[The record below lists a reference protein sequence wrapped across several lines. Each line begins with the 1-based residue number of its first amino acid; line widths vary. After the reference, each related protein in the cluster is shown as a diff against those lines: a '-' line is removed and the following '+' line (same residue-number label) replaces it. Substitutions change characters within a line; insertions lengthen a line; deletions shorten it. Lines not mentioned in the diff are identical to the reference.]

1 MFNNRYKKILLITC
15 LLASGCT
22 KFVEV
27 DKPIDTI
34 TAEAAF
40 ATETKAASVV
50 RGLYNNMVKTSNFA
64 FGAAVSAGLGASADE
79 LIVSSTTSAYAELY
93 NNNINTSNTAIT
105 NYYWGAFYNL
115 IYVANQV
122 IENVPKSTGISEGAK
137 IQFLA
142 EARFVRAVNYFYL
155 INLYGDVPLI
165 LGTDYVTNT
174 KMLRTPM
181 VQVYKQ
187 MEEDLQYART
197 NLGESY
203 MGTQRIRANRFAA
216 SAFLARVYLYQKN
229 WKDAELMA
237 TEVIEAKEGGTP
249 LYRLET
255 TLNNVF
261 LLTSKEVIL
270 QLMNPGTT
278 ISTWDGAAFVPGSA
292 TSVPNYQITPG
303 LYNAFPAGDLRLS
316 NWIRSVNI
324 TTAGVITTY
333 RHPYKYKVIS
343 GTATVKT
350 EALVF
355 LRLAE
360 MYLIRAEARTENSD
374 LSNAISDLDVI
385 RSRAGLLTPTDPA
398 ITQSDL
404 LDAIARERR
413 LEMFAELGHRWLDLK
428 RTDKAN
434 IILKDKP
441 NWTTEDQLYPIP
453 FADIQANP
461 LIKQNLGYGL

>member
-1 MFNNRYKKILLITC
+1 MFNNQYKKILLIAC

-22 KFVEV
+22 KFVAV
-27 DKPIDTI
+27 DEPIDTI

-40 ATETKAASVV
+40 DTETKAASVV
-50 RGLYNNMVKTSNFA
+50 RGLYNNMVKTTNYA
-64 FGAAVSAGLGASADE
+64 FGAAVSIGPGASADE
-79 LIVSSTTSAYAELY
+79 LIVSSATSAYADLY
-93 NNNINTSNTAIT
+93 NNNINSSNTAIT
-105 NYYWGAFYNL
+105 GYYWGAFYNL

-122 IENVPKSTGISEGAK
+122 IENVPKSTGISAEAK

-142 EARFVRAVNYFYL
+142 EARFIRAVNYFYL

-165 LGTDYVTNT
+165 VSTDYVTNN
-174 KMLRTPM
+174 KIPRTPM
-181 VQVYKQ
+181 AQVYKQ
-187 MEEDLQYART
+187 IEEDLQYAHT

-203 MGTQRIRANRFAA
+203 IGTQRIRANRFAA
-216 SAFLARVYLYQKN
+216 AAFLARVYLYQKN
-229 WKDAELMA
+229 WTDAALMA
-237 TEVIEAKEGGTP
+237 TEVIEAQSGGTP
-249 LYRLET
+249 LYHLET
-255 TLNNVF
+255 ALNNVF

-278 ISTWDGAAFVPGSA
+278 VSTWDGAAFVPGTA
-292 TSVPNYQITPG
+292 TTVPNYQITPG
-303 LYNAFPAGDLRLS
+303 LYSAFPAGDLRLA
-316 NWIRSVNI
+316 NWIKSVNI
-324 TTAGVITTY
+324 TTAGVTTTY
-333 RHPYKYKVIS
+333 SYPYKYKVIS
-343 GTATVKT
+343 GTSTVKT

-360 MYLIRAEARTENSD
+360 MYLIRAEARAENSD
-374 LSNAISDLDVI
+374 LGNAIKDLDAI

-441 NWTTEDQLYPIP
+441 NWTTYDQLYPIP
-453 FADIQANP
+453 FADRQANP
-461 LIKQNLGYGL
+461 LIKQNDGYDL

>member
-1 MFNNRYKKILLITC
+1 MLKNQYKKILLISC

-27 DKPIDTI
+27 DKPIDTT
-34 TAEAAF
+34 TAEEAF
-40 ATETKAASVV
+40 STETKAASVV
-50 RGLYNNMVKTSNFA
+50 RGLYNNMVKTSNYA
-64 FGAAVSAGLGASADE
+64 FGTAVSAGLGASADE
-79 LIVSSTTSAYAELY
+79 LMVSSTVTAYAELY
-93 NNNINTSNTAIT
+93 NNNISSSNTAT
-105 NYYWGAFYNL
+105 TSYYWGAFYNI

-122 IENVPKSTGISEGAK
+122 IENVPKSAGISAGAK

-165 LGTDYVTNT
+165 LGTDYVTNNST
-174 KMLRTPM
+174 LRTPM
-181 VQVYKQ
+181 AQVYKQ
-187 MEEDLQYART
+187 IEEDLQYAHT

-203 MGTQRIRANRFAA
+203 IGTQRIRANKFAVA
-216 SAFLARVYLYQKN
+216 AFLARVYLYQKKWN
-229 WKDAELMA
+229 DAELMA
-237 TEVIEAKEGGTP
+237 TEVIEAQAGGTP
-249 LYRLET
+249 LYHLET

-270 QLMNPGTT
+270 QLMNPGTAVP
-278 ISTWDGAAFVPGSA
+278 TWDGAAFVPGTA
-292 TSVPNYQITPG
+292 TLIPNYPITPG

-316 NWIRSVNI
+316 NWIKSVNI

-333 RHPYKYKVIS
+333 SYPYKYKVVS
-343 GTATVKT
+343 GTSTVKT
-350 EALVF
+350 EALAF

-360 MYLIRAEARTENSD
+360 MYLIRAEARAENSD

-434 IILKDKP
+434 TILKDKP
-441 NWTTEDQLYPIP
+441 NWSTYDQLYPIP

-461 LIKQNLGYGL
+461 SIKQNDGYGF